1 MESLKDWAKEH
12 PVIAIAAALILA
24 TLANSVFYGS
34 ADVPL

>member
-1 MESLKDWAKEH
+1 MESLKEWAKEH

-24 TLANSVFYGS
+24 TLAYSLFFGS